1 MLVEQ
6 AKREVLS
13 LARRRLVRSRELE
26 ARGLSRV
33 QLRKL
38 VDQGLLQN
46 THRGLYTTSD
56 APIDAHVSL
65 AEVAARSPKAVIC
78 LLSALRFHQLTTENP
93 SDVYVMLP
101 VGTQRP
107 RITNPRLEVFWASPV
122 AYGAGIEEHK
132 ISGVK
137 VKITSPTKTVVDCFK
152 YRSKVGVN
160 VAVEA
165 LRDAWHKKKATADE
179 IWKLAKL
186 CRMNNVMRPYLESVI
201 S

>member
-1 MLVEQ
+1 MMVEQ
-6 AKREVLS
+6 AKHEVLS
-13 LARRRLVRSRELE
+13 LARRRLVRTRELE

-38 VDQGLLQN
+38 VEQGLLRK
-46 THRGLYTTSD
+46 THRGLYTTND
-56 APIDAHVSL
+56 APIDAYVSL
-65 AEVAARSPKAVIC
+65 AEVAARSPRAVVC
-78 LLSALRFHQLTTENP
+78 LLSALRFHELTTENP

-107 RITNPRLEVFWASPV
+107 RITNPSLEVFWASPV
-122 AYGAGIEEHK
+122 AYSAGIEEHN

-137 VKITSPTKTVVDCFK
+137 VKITSPAKTVVDCFK

-186 CRMNNVMRPYLESVI
+186 CRMNNVMRPYLESLI